1 MIAIFMFI
9 ILIVFVLLGAPISM
23 AMAIGALAA
32 IKYSGLDPVII
43 PSLISGGMSN
53 YTLMAIPFFI
63 FLGNIMNSGGITE
76 RIFDWCE
83 ALVGHMKG
91 SLAQVN
97 VVTSVVFAAI
107 SGTAVANAAGLGM
120 LGVKAMRSK
129 GYDGK
134 FSTGVTVAASLLG
147 PIIPPSVVLLVFGSL
162 SNTSPGKLFM
172 AGLLPGLIL
181 AAALMAQIYFMC
193 ATGKVQ
199 CPEPEKFSLKK
210 LITTTKR
217 SIFALLCPV
226 LLFLGVGTG
235 VATATEVG
243 ILGCVYAIFVSIIY
257 KTFSLK
263 NLIDALKKT
272 ITSASSIMFL
282 TGVGS
287 VIAWVMTKE
296 QVPQTITNAL
306 VGFTSSKYVVLL
318 IILFILLF
326 LGCFMD
332 GTSIQL
338 VMVPVLMPIAAA
350 FGIDMI
356 HLGVVVALAVTIGAS
371 TPPVG
376 VCLFVLSTVTGEPLE
391 NVIAGTKT
399 FYLPIF
405 IALLFVTFFPPIVT
419 WLPNLLLGA

>member
-134 FSTGVTVAASLLG
+134 FSTGVTVAAS
-147 PIIPPSVVLLVFGSL
+147 VVL
-162 SNTSPGKLFM
+162 
-172 AGLLPGLIL
+172 
-181 AAALMAQIYFMC
+181 
-193 ATGKVQ
+193 
-199 CPEPEKFSLKK
+199 
-210 LITTTKR
+210 
-217 SIFALLCPV
+217 
-226 LLFLGVGTG
+226 
-235 VATATEVG
+235 
-243 ILGCVYAIFVSIIY
+243 
-257 KTFSLK
+257 
-263 NLIDALKKT
+263 
-272 ITSASSIMFL
+272 
-282 TGVGS
+282 
-287 VIAWVMTKE
+287 
-296 QVPQTITNAL
+296 
-306 VGFTSSKYVVLL
+306 
-318 IILFILLF
+318 
-326 LGCFMD
+326 
-332 GTSIQL
+332 
-338 VMVPVLMPIAAA
+338 
-350 FGIDMI
+350 
-356 HLGVVVALAVTIGAS
+356 
-371 TPPVG
+371 
-376 VCLFVLSTVTGEPLE
+376 
-391 NVIAGTKT
+391 
-399 FYLPIF
+399 
-405 IALLFVTFFPPIVT
+405 
-419 WLPNLLLGA
+419 

>member
-210 LITTTKR
+210 LITATKR

-226 LLFLGVGTG
+226 LLFLGV
-235 VATATEVG
+235 VIKV
-243 ILGCVYAIFVSIIY
+243 V
-257 KTFSLK
+257 
-263 NLIDALKKT
+263 
-272 ITSASSIMFL
+272 MFL
-282 TGVGS
+282 
-287 VIAWVMTKE
+287 
-296 QVPQTITNAL
+296 P
-306 VGFTSSKYVVLL
+306 LL
-318 IILFILLF
+318 
-326 LGCFMD
+326 
-332 GTSIQL
+332 
-338 VMVPVLMPIAAA
+338 
-350 FGIDMI
+350 
-356 HLGVVVALAVTIGAS
+356 
-371 TPPVG
+371 
-376 VCLFVLSTVTGEPLE
+376 
-391 NVIAGTKT
+391 
-399 FYLPIF
+399 
-405 IALLFVTFFPPIVT
+405 
-419 WLPNLLLGA
+419 

>member
-32 IKYSGLDPVII
+32 IKYSGLDPVI
-43 PSLISGGMSN
+43 
-53 YTLMAIPFFI
+53 IPFFI

-199 CPEPEKFSLKK
+199 
-210 LITTTKR
+210 
-217 SIFALLCPV
+217 
-226 LLFLGVGTG
+226 
-235 VATATEVG
+235 
-243 ILGCVYAIFVSIIY
+243 
-257 KTFSLK
+257 
-263 NLIDALKKT
+263 
-272 ITSASSIMFL
+272 
-282 TGVGS
+282 
-287 VIAWVMTKE
+287 
-296 QVPQTITNAL
+296 
-306 VGFTSSKYVVLL
+306 
-318 IILFILLF
+318 
-326 LGCFMD
+326 
-332 GTSIQL
+332 
-338 VMVPVLMPIAAA
+338 
-350 FGIDMI
+350 
-356 HLGVVVALAVTIGAS
+356 
-371 TPPVG
+371 
-376 VCLFVLSTVTGEPLE
+376 
-391 NVIAGTKT
+391 
-399 FYLPIF
+399 
-405 IALLFVTFFPPIVT
+405 
-419 WLPNLLLGA
+419 